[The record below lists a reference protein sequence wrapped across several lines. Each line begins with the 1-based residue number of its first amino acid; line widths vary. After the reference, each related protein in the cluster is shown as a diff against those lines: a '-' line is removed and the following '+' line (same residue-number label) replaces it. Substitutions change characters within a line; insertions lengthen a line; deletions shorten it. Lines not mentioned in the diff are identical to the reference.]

1 MRVYRLCR
9 SRYSA
14 LDGEGARLYGGR
26 WNSVGGRVVYSSQS
40 LALAALETL
49 VLVGVDLVP
58 TDLVALTIEI
68 PDDLKWEDVDRAQL
82 SADWSDSADSA
93 ECRGVGD
100 AWIARGRAAVLRV
113 PAAPV
118 PEEQNFLISAVH
130 LEAGR
135 IRLLHSR
142 PFRFDPRIV
151 T

>member
-9 SRYSA
+9 SPFSA

-26 WNSVGGRVVYSSQS
+26 WNSVGGRVVYTSQS

-49 VLVGVDLVP
+49 VHVGVDLVP

-68 PDDLKWEDVDRAQL
+68 PDDLKWEDVDRTQL
-82 SADWSDSADSA
+82 SAGWSDSADAA

-118 PEEQNFLISAVH
+118 PEEQNFLINAAHS
-130 LEAGR
+130 EASR
-135 IRLLHSR
+135 IRMLHSR

>member
-9 SRYSA
+9 SPFSA

-26 WNSVGGRVVYSSQS
+26 WNSVGGRVVFTSQS

-49 VLVGVDLVP
+49 VHVGVDLVP

-68 PDDLKWEDVDRAQL
+68 PDDLKWEDVDSAQL
-82 SADWSDSADSA
+82 SSGWSDSTDSA

-100 AWIARGRAAVLRV
+100 AWIARGTVAVLRV

-118 PEEQNFLISAVH
+118 PEEQNFLINAAHS
-130 LEAGR
+130 EAGR
-135 IRLLHSR
+135 IRMLQSR

-151 T
+151 K